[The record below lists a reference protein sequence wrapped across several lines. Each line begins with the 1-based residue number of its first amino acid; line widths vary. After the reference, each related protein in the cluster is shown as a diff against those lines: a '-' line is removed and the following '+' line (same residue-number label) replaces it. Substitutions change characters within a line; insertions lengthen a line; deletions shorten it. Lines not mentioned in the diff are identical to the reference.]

1 MRFFSTVIARL
12 AITILCYSPWVTAA
26 PTELIRLDDAL
37 KATLQ
42 YNPELS
48 GYRFKEDALKGE
60 QQTAAL
66 RPEYR
71 LAAELENVAGSGEL
85 RGTQASELTIAVS
98 SVIEL
103 GDKRDA
109 RLGVVTARQQQL
121 QSEQRLLTL
130 DLLSD
135 VTRQFLQLVAA
146 QEQLA
151 IRTEADQL
159 ARNTMDSLRKL
170 VQAGRIPE
178 AELLRA
184 EAGLARTSIA
194 LQQAKQQVRSER
206 LRLSGYWADPT
217 PDFQTA
223 QGDLYALPPSISL
236 PELESRL
243 DANPDLAML
252 ATEINLRAAE
262 LREARSN
269 RRGDLEWSAGIRRL
283 EETGDSAAVVGLSMP
298 LGTTKRATGAI
309 ATATAQQSGAEQAHL
324 SARVRLQAE
333 LAGLF
338 EEQQQAVSELEMLR
352 TRVVPALKR
361 ARHETAQGF
370 DLGRYSY
377 LELTLAQGELLDA
390 QLAVIDAAQRVQ
402 YTRIELERLTG
413 AAFTEQHTEVAP

>member
-26 PTELIRLDDAL
+26 PTESIRLDDAL

-135 VTRQFLQLVAA
+135 VTRQFLQLIAA

-194 LQQAKQQVRSER
+194 LQQARQQVRGER

-243 DANPDLAML
+243 DANPDLTML
-252 ATEINLRAAE
+252 ATEIDLRAAE

-298 LGTTKRATGAI
+298 LGTTKRATGVI
-309 ATATAQQSGAEQAHL
+309 ATATAQQAGAEQAHR
-324 SARVRLQAE
+324 STRIRLQAE

-361 ARHETAQGF
+361 ALQETAQGF